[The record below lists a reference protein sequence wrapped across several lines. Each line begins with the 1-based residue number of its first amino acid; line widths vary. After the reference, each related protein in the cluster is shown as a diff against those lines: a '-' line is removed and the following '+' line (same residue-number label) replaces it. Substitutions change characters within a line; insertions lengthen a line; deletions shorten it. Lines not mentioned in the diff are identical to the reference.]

1 MMSLKD
7 YWKDVI
13 EVKWVGLGTC
23 NTREVHY
30 SKGSYEREMA
40 LAYVTPGKYTAGSEV
55 TNMK

>member
-1 MMSLKD
+1 M
-7 YWKDVI
+7 
-13 EVKWVGLGTC
+13 KWVGLGTC

-40 LAYVTPGKYTAGSEV
+40 LAYVTPGEYTAGSEV